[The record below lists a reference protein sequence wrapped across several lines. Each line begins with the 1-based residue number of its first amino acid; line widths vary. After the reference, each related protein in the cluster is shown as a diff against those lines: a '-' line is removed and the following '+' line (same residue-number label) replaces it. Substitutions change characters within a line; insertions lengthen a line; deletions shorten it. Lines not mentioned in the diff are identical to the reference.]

1 MDKSVVIIESASGE
15 VYEFAGP
22 VGKQLKQARLFIK
35 QRGGEWAIRV
45 DRYSRGQLVDSRKIK
60 R

>member
-1 MDKSVVIIESASGE
+1 MDKSVVIIESEKGE